1 MKIGLIDV
9 DSHNF
14 PNLALM
20 KISAWHKAQ
29 GDEVEWYSPMFS
41 GHMDRVYLSKV
52 FSFSPDYPYYIDADE
67 VIDMHDKPAKAF
79 AKKPNSSMAV
89 GFKYLKEGKIDS
101 FASAGNTGA
110 MLVGTMYSVGVING
124 IMRPCLAAL
133 VPKVDGGVTLLT
145 DVGVNPDAKP
155 EMLVQFAIL
164 GSVYA
169 KTALGMENPKV
180 GLANIGEEEEKG
192 NAQTQAAHALMK
204 ENNSFEFFGN
214 AEPVEIFKNNV
225 DVVVCD
231 GFVGNML
238 MKHTEAL
245 ARVFAKRGLVDEYVA
260 RFNYEIYGG
269 LPLLGANSIVLIGH
283 GISNAKAIKSMIF
296 QSKNIYETNLIGQL
310 KETLS
315 VN

>member
-1 MKIGLIDV
+1 MRIGLDAMGGDYAPKAVVEGAILAQKELSENDTIVLFGRSADILQILNENGV
-9 DSHNF
+9 DSSLF
-14 PNLALM
+14 E
-20 KISAWHKAQ
+20 I
-29 GDEVEWYSPMFS
+29 VEAS
-41 GHMDRVYLSKV
+41 
-52 FSFSPDYPYYIDADE
+52 E

-79 AKKPNSSMAV
+79 AKKPDSSMAK
-89 GFKYLKEGKIDS
+89 GFQYLKEGKIDS

-155 EMLVQFAIL
+155 EMLVQFAVL

-169 KTALGMENPKV
+169 KTALGMQNPKV

-204 ENNSFEFFGN
+204 ENKSFEFFGN

>member
-1 MKIGLIDV
+1 MRIGLDAMGGDYAPKAIVEGAILAQKELSENDKIVLFGRSV
-9 DSHNF
+9 DILNV
-14 PNLALM
+14 LAENCV
-20 KISAWHKAQ
+20 SASLF
-29 GDEVEWYSPMFS
+29 EIVE
-41 GHMDRVYLSKV
+41 
-52 FSFSPDYPYYIDADE
+52 AEE

-89 GFKYLKEGKIDS
+89 GFRYLKEGKIDS

-110 MLVGTMYSVGVING
+110 MLVGTMYSVGVVEG
-124 IMRPCLAAL
+124 VMRPCLAAL
-133 VPKVDGGVTLLT
+133 VPKVNGGITLLT

-155 EMLVQFAIL
+155 EMLVQFATL

-169 KTALGMENPKV
+169 KTALGIENPKV

-192 NAQTQAAHALMK
+192 NQQTQAAHALMK
-204 ENNSFEFFGN
+204 ENKSFEFFGN
-214 AEPVEIFKNNV
+214 AEPVEIFKDNV

-231 GFVGNML
+231 GFIGNML

-283 GISNAKAIKSMIF
+283 GISNAKAIRSMVL
-296 QSKNIYETNLIGQL
+296 QSKNIYETNLIGNL
-310 KETLS
+310 KEVLS
-315 VN
+315 IS

>member
-1 MKIGLIDV
+1 MRIGLDAMGGDYAPKAVVEGAILAQKELSKEEKIVLFGRSVDILQILKDNGV
-9 DSHNF
+9 DSSLF
-14 PNLALM
+14 E
-20 KISAWHKAQ
+20 I
-29 GDEVEWYSPMFS
+29 VEASQ
-41 GHMDRVYLSKV
+41 
-52 FSFSPDYPYYIDADE
+52 

-79 AKKPNSSMAV
+79 VKKPDSSMGK
-89 GFKYLKEGKIDS
+89 GFQYLKEGKIDS

-155 EMLVQFAIL
+155 EMLVQFAVL

-169 KTALGMENPKV
+169 KTALGMQNPKV

-204 ENNSFEFFGN
+204 ENKSFEFFGN

>member
-1 MKIGLIDV
+1 MRIGLDAMGGDYAPIAVVEGAILAQKELSKEDKIVLFGRSVDILQILKDNGV
-9 DSHNF
+9 DSSLF
-14 PNLALM
+14 E
-20 KISAWHKAQ
+20 I
-29 GDEVEWYSPMFS
+29 VEASQ
-41 GHMDRVYLSKV
+41 
-52 FSFSPDYPYYIDADE
+52 

-79 AKKPNSSMAV
+79 VKKPDSSMGK
-89 GFKYLKEGKIDS
+89 GFQYLKEGKIDS

-155 EMLVQFAIL
+155 EMLVQFAAL

-169 KTALGMENPKV
+169 KTALGMQNPKV

-204 ENNSFEFFGN
+204 ENKSFEFFGN

>member
-1 MKIGLIDV
+1 MRIGLDAMGGDFAPKAVVEGAILAQKELSEEDKIVLFGRSV
-9 DSHNF
+9 DILGI
-14 PNLALM
+14 LAEN
-20 KISAWHKAQ
+20 Q
-29 GDEVEWYSPMFS
+29 VSPSLFEI
-41 GHMDRVYLSKV
+41 V
-52 FSFSPDYPYYIDADE
+52 DAEE

-89 GFKYLKEGKIDS
+89 GFRYLKEGKIDS

-110 MLVGTMYSVGVING
+110 MLVGTMYSVGVMEG
-124 IMRPCLAAL
+124 VLRPCLAAL
-133 VPKVDGGVTLLT
+133 VPKEKGGVTLLT

-155 EMLVQFAIL
+155 EMLVQFGIL

-192 NAQTQAAHALMK
+192 NQQTQATHALMK
-204 ENNSFEFFGN
+204 ENKAFEFFGN
-214 AEPVEIFKNNV
+214 AEPIEIFRDNV

-269 LPLLGANSIVLIGH
+269 LPLLGANAIVLIGH
-283 GISNAKAIKSMIF
+283 GVSNAKAIKSMVL
-296 QSKNIYETNLIGQL
+296 QSKNIYDSNLIGQL

-315 VN
+315 I

>member
-1 MKIGLIDV
+1 MRIGLDAMGGDYAPKAVVEGAILAQKELSENDKIVLFGRSADILQILADNKV
-9 DSHNF
+9 DSSLF
-14 PNLALM
+14 E
-20 KISAWHKAQ
+20 I
-29 GDEVEWYSPMFS
+29 V
-41 GHMDRVYLSKV
+41 
-52 FSFSPDYPYYIDADE
+52 DAEE

-169 KTALGMENPKV
+169 KTALGMKNPKI

-204 ENNSFEFFGN
+204 ENKSFEFFGN

-245 ARVFAKRGLVDEYVA
+245 ARVFAKRGLVDDYVA

-310 KETLS
+310 KEILS

>member
-1 MKIGLIDV
+1 MRIGLDAMGGDYAPKAVVEGAILAQKELSENDKIVLFGRCADILQILADNGV
-9 DSHNF
+9 DSSLF
-14 PNLALM
+14 E
-20 KISAWHKAQ
+20 I
-29 GDEVEWYSPMFS
+29 V
-41 GHMDRVYLSKV
+41 
-52 FSFSPDYPYYIDADE
+52 DADE

-204 ENNSFEFFGN
+204 ENKNFEFFGN

>member
-1 MKIGLIDV
+1 MRIGLDAMGGDFAPKAVVEGAILAQKELSSDDKIVLFGRGV
-9 DSHNF
+9 DI
-14 PNLALM
+14 LAILEENQVSPSLFE
-20 KISAWHKAQ
+20 I
-29 GDEVEWYSPMFS
+29 VE
-41 GHMDRVYLSKV
+41 
-52 FSFSPDYPYYIDADE
+52 AEE

-89 GFKYLKEGKIDS
+89 GFRYLKEGKIDS

-110 MLVGTMYSVGVING
+110 MLVGTMYSVGVMEG
-124 IMRPCLAAL
+124 VLRPCLAAL
-133 VPKVDGGVTLLT
+133 VPKEKGGVTLLT

-155 EMLVQFAIL
+155 EMLVQFGVL

-192 NAQTQAAHALMK
+192 NQQTQAAHALMK
-204 ENNSFEFFGN
+204 ESKAFEFFGN
-214 AEPVEIFKNNV
+214 AEPIEIFKDNV

-269 LPLLGANSIVLIGH
+269 LPLLGANAIVLIGH
-283 GISNAKAIKSMIF
+283 GVSNAKAIKSMVL
-296 QSKNIYETNLIGQL
+296 QSKNIYNSNLIGQL
-310 KETLS
+310 KEALS
-315 VN
+315 I

>member
-1 MKIGLIDV
+1 MRIGLDAMGGDYAPKAVVEGAILAQKELSNEDTIVLFGRSTDILQILKDNGV
-9 DSHNF
+9 DSSLF
-14 PNLALM
+14 E
-20 KISAWHKAQ
+20 I
-29 GDEVEWYSPMFS
+29 V
-41 GHMDRVYLSKV
+41 
-52 FSFSPDYPYYIDADE
+52 DADE

-89 GFKYLKEGKIDS
+89 GFRYLKEGKIDS

-155 EMLVQFAIL
+155 EMLVQFAVL

-169 KTALGMENPKV
+169 KTALGMQNPKV

-204 ENNSFEFFGN
+204 ENKSFEFFGN
-214 AEPVEIFKNNV
+214 AEHVEIFKNNV

-296 QSKNIYETNLIGQL
+296 QSKNIYETNVIGQL

>member
-1 MKIGLIDV
+1 MRIGLDAMGGDYAPKAVVEGAILAQKELSKEDKIVLFGRSVDILQILKDNGV
-9 DSHNF
+9 DSSLF
-14 PNLALM
+14 E
-20 KISAWHKAQ
+20 I
-29 GDEVEWYSPMFS
+29 VEASQ
-41 GHMDRVYLSKV
+41 
-52 FSFSPDYPYYIDADE
+52 

-79 AKKPNSSMAV
+79 VKKPDSSMGK
-89 GFKYLKEGKIDS
+89 GFQYLKEGKIDS

-155 EMLVQFAIL
+155 EMFVQFAVL

-169 KTALGMENPKV
+169 KTALGMQNPKV

-204 ENNSFEFFGN
+204 ENKSFEFFGN

>member
-1 MKIGLIDV
+1 MRIGLDAMGGDYAPKAVVEGAILAQKELSENDKIVLFGRCADILQILADNGV
-9 DSHNF
+9 DSSLF
-14 PNLALM
+14 E
-20 KISAWHKAQ
+20 I
-29 GDEVEWYSPMFS
+29 V
-41 GHMDRVYLSKV
+41 
-52 FSFSPDYPYYIDADE
+52 DADE

-155 EMLVQFAIL
+155 EMLVQFAVL

>member
-1 MKIGLIDV
+1 MRIGLDAMGGDYAPKAIVEGAILAQKELSENDKIVLFGRSV
-9 DSHNF
+9 DILNV
-14 PNLALM
+14 LAENGV
-20 KISAWHKAQ
+20 SASLF
-29 GDEVEWYSPMFS
+29 EIVE
-41 GHMDRVYLSKV
+41 
-52 FSFSPDYPYYIDADE
+52 AEE

-89 GFKYLKEGKIDS
+89 GFRYLKEGKIDS

-110 MLVGTMYSVGVING
+110 MLVGTMYSVGVVEG
-124 IMRPCLAAL
+124 VMRPCLAAL
-133 VPKVDGGVTLLT
+133 VPKVNGGITLLT

-155 EMLVQFAIL
+155 EMLVQFATL

-169 KTALGMENPKV
+169 KTALGIENPKV

-192 NAQTQAAHALMK
+192 NQQTQAAHALMK
-204 ENNSFEFFGN
+204 ENKSFEFFGN
-214 AEPVEIFKNNV
+214 AEPIEIFKDNV

-231 GFVGNML
+231 GFIGNML

-283 GISNAKAIKSMIF
+283 GISNAKAIRSMVL
-296 QSKNIYETNLIGQL
+296 QSKNIYETNLIGNL
-310 KETLS
+310 KEVLS
-315 VN
+315 IS

>member
-1 MKIGLIDV
+1 MRIGLDAMGGDYAPKAVVEGAILAQKELSNEDTIVLFGRSTDILQILKDNGV
-9 DSHNF
+9 DSSLF
-14 PNLALM
+14 E
-20 KISAWHKAQ
+20 I
-29 GDEVEWYSPMFS
+29 V
-41 GHMDRVYLSKV
+41 
-52 FSFSPDYPYYIDADE
+52 DADE

-89 GFKYLKEGKIDS
+89 GFRYLKEGKIDS

-155 EMLVQFAIL
+155 EMLVQFAVL

-169 KTALGMENPKV
+169 KTALGMQNPKV

-204 ENNSFEFFGN
+204 ENKSFEFFGN

-296 QSKNIYETNLIGQL
+296 QSKNI
-310 KETLS
+310 
-315 VN
+315 

>member
-1 MKIGLIDV
+1 MRIGLDAMGGDYAPKAVVEGAILAQKELSKEDKIVLFGRSADILQILQDNGV
-9 DSHNF
+9 DSSLF
-14 PNLALM
+14 E
-20 KISAWHKAQ
+20 I
-29 GDEVEWYSPMFS
+29 V
-41 GHMDRVYLSKV
+41 
-52 FSFSPDYPYYIDADE
+52 DADE

-89 GFKYLKEGKIDS
+89 GFRYLKEGKIDS

-155 EMLVQFAIL
+155 EMLVQFAVL

-169 KTALGMENPKV
+169 KTALGMQNPKV

-204 ENNSFEFFGN
+204 ENKSFEFFGN

>member
-1 MKIGLIDV
+1 MRIGLDAMGGDYAPKAIVEGAILAQKELSENDKIVLFGRSV
-9 DSHNF
+9 DILNV
-14 PNLALM
+14 LAENGV
-20 KISAWHKAQ
+20 SASLF
-29 GDEVEWYSPMFS
+29 EIVE
-41 GHMDRVYLSKV
+41 
-52 FSFSPDYPYYIDADE
+52 AEE

-89 GFKYLKEGKIDS
+89 GFRYLKEGKIDS

-110 MLVGTMYSVGVING
+110 MLVGTMYSVGVVEG
-124 IMRPCLAAL
+124 VMRPCLAAL
-133 VPKVDGGVTLLT
+133 VPKVNGGITLLT

-155 EMLVQFAIL
+155 EMLVQFATL

-169 KTALGMENPKV
+169 KTALGIENPKV

-192 NAQTQAAHALMK
+192 NQQTQAAHALMK
-204 ENNSFEFFGN
+204 ENKSFEFFGN
-214 AEPVEIFKNNV
+214 AEPIEIFKDNV

-231 GFVGNML
+231 GFIGNML

-283 GISNAKAIKSMIF
+283 GISNDKAIRSMVL
-296 QSKNIYETNLIGQL
+296 QSKNIYETNLIGNL
-310 KETLS
+310 KEVLS
-315 VN
+315 IS

>member
-1 MKIGLIDV
+1 MRIGLDAMGGDYAPKAVVEGAILAQKELSENDKIVLFGRCADILQILADNGV
-9 DSHNF
+9 DSSLF
-14 PNLALM
+14 E
-20 KISAWHKAQ
+20 I
-29 GDEVEWYSPMFS
+29 V
-41 GHMDRVYLSKV
+41 
-52 FSFSPDYPYYIDADE
+52 DADE

-192 NAQTQAAHALMK
+192 NAQSQAAHALMK
-204 ENNSFEFFGN
+204 ENKSFEFFGN

>member
-1 MKIGLIDV
+1 MRIGLDAMGGDYAPKAVVEGAILAQKELSNEDTIVLFGRSTDILQILKDNGV
-9 DSHNF
+9 DSSLF
-14 PNLALM
+14 E
-20 KISAWHKAQ
+20 I
-29 GDEVEWYSPMFS
+29 V
-41 GHMDRVYLSKV
+41 
-52 FSFSPDYPYYIDADE
+52 DADE

-89 GFKYLKEGKIDS
+89 GFRYLKEGKIDS

-169 KTALGMENPKV
+169 KTALGMQNPKV

-204 ENNSFEFFGN
+204 ENKSFEFFGN

>member
-1 MKIGLIDV
+1 MRIGLDAMGGDYAPKAVVEGAILAQKELSENDTIVLFGRSADILQILNDNGV
-9 DSHNF
+9 DSSLF
-14 PNLALM
+14 E
-20 KISAWHKAQ
+20 I
-29 GDEVEWYSPMFS
+29 V
-41 GHMDRVYLSKV
+41 
-52 FSFSPDYPYYIDADE
+52 DASE

-79 AKKPNSSMAV
+79 AKKPDSSMAK
-89 GFKYLKEGKIDS
+89 GFQYLKEGKIDS

-204 ENNSFEFFGN
+204 ENKSFEFFGN

>member
-1 MKIGLIDV
+1 MRIGLDAMGGDYAPKAVVEGAILAQKELSKEDTIVLFGRSVDILQILKDNGV
-9 DSHNF
+9 DSSLF
-14 PNLALM
+14 E
-20 KISAWHKAQ
+20 I
-29 GDEVEWYSPMFS
+29 V
-41 GHMDRVYLSKV
+41 
-52 FSFSPDYPYYIDADE
+52 DASE

-79 AKKPNSSMAV
+79 AKKPDSSMAK
-89 GFKYLKEGKIDS
+89 GFQYLKEGKIDS

-155 EMLVQFAIL
+155 EMLVQFAVL

-169 KTALGMENPKV
+169 KTALGMQNPKV

-204 ENNSFEFFGN
+204 ENKSFEFFGN

-245 ARVFAKRGLVDEYVA
+245 ARVFAKRGLVDDYVA

>member
-1 MKIGLIDV
+1 MRIGLDAMGGDYAPKAVVEGAILAQKELSENDKIVLFGRCADILQILADNGV
-9 DSHNF
+9 DSSLF
-14 PNLALM
+14 E
-20 KISAWHKAQ
+20 I
-29 GDEVEWYSPMFS
+29 V
-41 GHMDRVYLSKV
+41 
-52 FSFSPDYPYYIDADE
+52 DADE

-155 EMLVQFAIL
+155 EMMVQFAIL

-192 NAQTQAAHALMK
+192 NAQSQAAHALMK
-204 ENNSFEFFGN
+204 ENKSFEFFGN

-315 VN
+315 VS

>member
-1 MKIGLIDV
+1 MRIGLDAMGGDYAPKAVVEGAILAQKELSNEDTIVLFGRSTDILQILKDNGV
-9 DSHNF
+9 DSSLF
-14 PNLALM
+14 E
-20 KISAWHKAQ
+20 I
-29 GDEVEWYSPMFS
+29 V
-41 GHMDRVYLSKV
+41 
-52 FSFSPDYPYYIDADE
+52 DADE

-89 GFKYLKEGKIDS
+89 GFRYLKEGKIDS

-155 EMLVQFAIL
+155 EMLVQFAVL

-169 KTALGMENPKV
+169 KTALGMQNPKV

-204 ENNSFEFFGN
+204 ENKSFEFFGN

-296 QSKNIYETNLIGQL
+296 QSKNIYKTNLIGQL

>member
-1 MKIGLIDV
+1 MRIGLDAMGGDYAPKAVVEGAILAQKELSENDKIVLFGRCADILQILADNGV
-9 DSHNF
+9 DSSLF
-14 PNLALM
+14 E
-20 KISAWHKAQ
+20 I
-29 GDEVEWYSPMFS
+29 V
-41 GHMDRVYLSKV
+41 
-52 FSFSPDYPYYIDADE
+52 DADE

-89 GFKYLKEGKIDS
+89 GFRYLKEGKIDS

-204 ENNSFEFFGN
+204 ENKSFEFFGN

-283 GISNAKAIKSMIF
+283 GISNVKAIKSMIF

>member
-1 MKIGLIDV
+1 MRIGLDAMGGDYAPKAVVEGAILAQKELSKEDKIVLFGRSVDILQILKDNGV
-9 DSHNF
+9 DSSLF
-14 PNLALM
+14 E
-20 KISAWHKAQ
+20 I
-29 GDEVEWYSPMFS
+29 V
-41 GHMDRVYLSKV
+41 
-52 FSFSPDYPYYIDADE
+52 DASE

-79 AKKPNSSMAV
+79 AKKPDSSMAK
-89 GFKYLKEGKIDS
+89 GFQYLKEGKIDS

-155 EMLVQFAIL
+155 EMLVQFAVL

-169 KTALGMENPKV
+169 KTALGMQNPKV

-204 ENNSFEFFGN
+204 ENKSFEFFGN

>member
-1 MKIGLIDV
+1 MRIGLDAMGGDYAPKAVVEGAILAQKELSENDTIVLFGRSADILQILNENGV
-9 DSHNF
+9 DSSLF
-14 PNLALM
+14 E
-20 KISAWHKAQ
+20 I
-29 GDEVEWYSPMFS
+29 VEAS
-41 GHMDRVYLSKV
+41 
-52 FSFSPDYPYYIDADE
+52 E

-79 AKKPNSSMAV
+79 AKKPDSSMAV
-89 GFKYLKEGKIDS
+89 GFRYLKEGKIDS

-155 EMLVQFAIL
+155 EMLVQFAVL

-169 KTALGMENPKV
+169 KTALGMQNPKV

-204 ENNSFEFFGN
+204 ENKSFEFFGN

>member
-1 MKIGLIDV
+1 MRIGLDAMGGDYAPKAVVEGAILAQKELSKEDKIVLFGRSVDILQILKDNGV
-9 DSHNF
+9 DSSLF
-14 PNLALM
+14 E
-20 KISAWHKAQ
+20 I
-29 GDEVEWYSPMFS
+29 VEASQ
-41 GHMDRVYLSKV
+41 
-52 FSFSPDYPYYIDADE
+52 

-79 AKKPNSSMAV
+79 VKKPDSSMGK
-89 GFKYLKEGKIDS
+89 GFQYLKEGKIDS

-155 EMLVQFAIL
+155 EMLVQFAVL

-169 KTALGMENPKV
+169 KTALGMKNPKV

-204 ENNSFEFFGN
+204 ENKSFEFFGN

>member
-1 MKIGLIDV
+1 MRIGLDAMGGDYAPKAVVEGAILAQKELSENDKIVLFGRCADILQILADNGV
-9 DSHNF
+9 DSSLF
-14 PNLALM
+14 E
-20 KISAWHKAQ
+20 I
-29 GDEVEWYSPMFS
+29 V
-41 GHMDRVYLSKV
+41 
-52 FSFSPDYPYYIDADE
+52 DADE

-110 MLVGTMYSVGVING
+110 MLVGTIYSVGVING

-155 EMLVQFAIL
+155 EMLVQFAVL

-169 KTALGMENPKV
+169 KTALGMQNPKV

>member
-1 MKIGLIDV
+1 MRIGLDAMGGDYAPKAVVEGAILAQKELSENDKIVLFGRCADILQILADNGV
-9 DSHNF
+9 DSSLF
-14 PNLALM
+14 E
-20 KISAWHKAQ
+20 I
-29 GDEVEWYSPMFS
+29 V
-41 GHMDRVYLSKV
+41 
-52 FSFSPDYPYYIDADE
+52 DADE

-155 EMLVQFAIL
+155 EMLVQFAVL

-245 ARVFAKRGLVDEYVA
+245 ARVFAKRGLVDDYVA

>member
-1 MKIGLIDV
+1 MRIGLDAMGGDYAPKAVVEGAI
-9 DSHNF
+9 
-14 PNLALM
+14 LAQKELS
-20 KISAWHKAQ
+20 KEDTIVLFGRSADILQILKEN
-29 GDEVEWYSPMFS
+29 EVEASLFEI
-41 GHMDRVYLSKV
+41 V
-52 FSFSPDYPYYIDADE
+52 DADQ

-79 AKKPNSSMAV
+79 VKKPNSSMAI
-89 GFKYLKEGKIDS
+89 GFQYLKEGKIDS

-110 MLVGTMYSVGVING
+110 MLVGTMYSVGVIKG

-155 EMLVQFAIL
+155 EMLVQFAVL

-169 KTALGMENPKV
+169 KTALGMQNPKV

-204 ENNSFEFFGN
+204 ESKGFEFFGN

>member
-1 MKIGLIDV
+1 MRIGLDAMGGDYAPKSVVEGAILAQKELSENDKIVLFGRCADILQILADNGV
-9 DSHNF
+9 DSSLF
-14 PNLALM
+14 E
-20 KISAWHKAQ
+20 I
-29 GDEVEWYSPMFS
+29 V
-41 GHMDRVYLSKV
+41 
-52 FSFSPDYPYYIDADE
+52 DADE

>member
-1 MKIGLIDV
+1 MRIGLDAMGGDYAPKAIVEGAILAQKELSENDKIVLFGRSV
-9 DSHNF
+9 DILNV
-14 PNLALM
+14 LAENGV
-20 KISAWHKAQ
+20 SASLF
-29 GDEVEWYSPMFS
+29 EIVE
-41 GHMDRVYLSKV
+41 
-52 FSFSPDYPYYIDADE
+52 AEE

-89 GFKYLKEGKIDS
+89 GFRYLKEGKVDS

-110 MLVGTMYSVGVING
+110 MLVGTMYSVGVVEG
-124 IMRPCLAAL
+124 VMRPCLAAL
-133 VPKVDGGVTLLT
+133 VPKVNGGITLLT

-155 EMLVQFAIL
+155 EMLVQFATL

-169 KTALGMENPKV
+169 KTALGIENPKV

-192 NAQTQAAHALMK
+192 NQQTQAAHALMK
-204 ENNSFEFFGN
+204 ENKSFEFFGN
-214 AEPVEIFKNNV
+214 AEPVEIFKDNV

-231 GFVGNML
+231 GFIGNML

-283 GISNAKAIKSMIF
+283 GISNAKAIRSMVL
-296 QSKNIYETNLIGQL
+296 QSKNIYETNLIGNL
-310 KETLS
+310 KEVLS
-315 VN
+315 IS

>member
-1 MKIGLIDV
+1 MRIGLDAMGGDYAPKAVVEGAILAQKELSNEDTIVLFGRSTDILQILKDNGV
-9 DSHNF
+9 DSSLF
-14 PNLALM
+14 E
-20 KISAWHKAQ
+20 I
-29 GDEVEWYSPMFS
+29 V
-41 GHMDRVYLSKV
+41 
-52 FSFSPDYPYYIDADE
+52 DADE

-89 GFKYLKEGKIDS
+89 GFRYLKEGKIDS

-155 EMLVQFAIL
+155 EMLVQFAVL

-169 KTALGMENPKV
+169 KTALGMQNPKV

-204 ENNSFEFFGN
+204 ENKSFEFFGN

-225 DVVVCD
+225 NVVVCD

>member
-1 MKIGLIDV
+1 MRIGLDAMGGDYAPKAVVEGAILAQKELSENDAIVLFGRSADILQILNENGV
-9 DSHNF
+9 DSSLF
-14 PNLALM
+14 E
-20 KISAWHKAQ
+20 I
-29 GDEVEWYSPMFS
+29 VEAS
-41 GHMDRVYLSKV
+41 
-52 FSFSPDYPYYIDADE
+52 E

-79 AKKPNSSMAV
+79 AKKPDSSMAK
-89 GFKYLKEGKIDS
+89 GFQYLKEGKIDS

-155 EMLVQFAIL
+155 EMLVQFAVL

-169 KTALGMENPKV
+169 KTALGMQNPKV

-204 ENNSFEFFGN
+204 ENKSFEFFGN

>member
-1 MKIGLIDV
+1 MRIGLDAMGGDYAPKAVVEGAILAQKELSENDKIVLFGRCADILQILADNGV
-9 DSHNF
+9 DSSLF
-14 PNLALM
+14 E
-20 KISAWHKAQ
+20 I
-29 GDEVEWYSPMFS
+29 V
-41 GHMDRVYLSKV
+41 
-52 FSFSPDYPYYIDADE
+52 DADE

-110 MLVGTMYSVGVING
+110 MLVGTIYSVGVING

>member
-1 MKIGLIDV
+1 MRIGLDAMGGDYAPKAVVEGAILAQKELSENDKIVLFGRCADILQILADNGV
-9 DSHNF
+9 DSSLF
-14 PNLALM
+14 E
-20 KISAWHKAQ
+20 I
-29 GDEVEWYSPMFS
+29 V
-41 GHMDRVYLSKV
+41 
-52 FSFSPDYPYYIDADE
+52 DADE

-204 ENNSFEFFGN
+204 ENKSFEFFGN
-214 AEPVEIFKNNV
+214 AEPVEIFKDNV

>member
-1 MKIGLIDV
+1 MRIGLDAMGGDYAPKAVVEGAILAQKELSENDKIVLFGRCADILQILADNGV
-9 DSHNF
+9 DSSLF
-14 PNLALM
+14 E
-20 KISAWHKAQ
+20 I
-29 GDEVEWYSPMFS
+29 V
-41 GHMDRVYLSKV
+41 
-52 FSFSPDYPYYIDADE
+52 DADE

-204 ENNSFEFFGN
+204 ENKSFEFFGN

-231 GFVGNML
+231 GFVGNLL

>member
-1 MKIGLIDV
+1 MRIGLDAMGGDYAPKAVVEGAILAQKELSKEDKIVLFGRSVDILQILKDNGV
-9 DSHNF
+9 DSSLF
-14 PNLALM
+14 E
-20 KISAWHKAQ
+20 I
-29 GDEVEWYSPMFS
+29 VEASQ
-41 GHMDRVYLSKV
+41 
-52 FSFSPDYPYYIDADE
+52 

-79 AKKPNSSMAV
+79 VKKPDSSMGK
-89 GFKYLKEGKIDS
+89 GFQYLKEGKIDS

-155 EMLVQFAIL
+155 EMLVQFAVL

-169 KTALGMENPKV
+169 KTALGMQNPKV

-204 ENNSFEFFGN
+204 ENKSFEFFGN

-296 QSKNIYETNLIGQL
+296 QSKNIYETNLIEQL
-310 KETLS
+310 NETLS